1 MDDENYAF
9 DDNLEAYRLSI
20 EGLEQAMAT
29 LQAKRVEAYADLKKL
44 DEQIEQAKLD
54 FGMQVLEGKKAD
66 KSKLNE
72 LAEKRDEL
80 GMRLNALAKKIQDT
94 QAELA
99 EAKAVE
105 RTAAIEAYKAE
116 SAKQLEQIVK
126 SIYELNTLAAKWLGL
141 AREADRI
148 MPNVL
153 GYVGVSNE
161 GLPVRE
167 IVDTT
172 ERWIQERG
180 SYPQFTALLERA
192 GVPSYRERMK
202 RAKENG

>member
-1 MDDENYAF
+1 MSKTSKE
-9 DDNLEAYRLSI
+9 LEGKLA
-20 EGLEQAMAT
+20 E
-29 LQAKRVEAYADLKKL
+29 LQAASVEAGVEFKRI

-80 GMRLNALAKKIQDT
+80 GMRLNALAKKIRDT

>member
-1 MDDENYAF
+1 MSKTSKE
-9 DDNLEAYRLSI
+9 LEEKLA
-20 EGLEQAMAT
+20 E
-29 LQAKRVEAYADLKKL
+29 LQAASVEAGVEFKRI

-99 EAKAVE
+99 EAKAAE

-126 SIYELNTLAAKWLGL
+126 SIYELNALAAKWLGL

>member
-1 MDDENYAF
+1 MSKTIKE
-9 DDNLEAYRLSI
+9 LEGKLA
-20 EGLEQAMAT
+20 E
-29 LQAKRVEAYADLKKL
+29 LQAASVEAGVEFKRI

-80 GMRLNALAKKIQDT
+80 GMRLSALAKKIQDT

>member
-1 MDDENYAF
+1 MSKTSKE
-9 DDNLEAYRLSI
+9 LEGKLA
-20 EGLEQAMAT
+20 E
-29 LQAKRVEAYADLKKL
+29 LQAASVEAGVEFKRI

-80 GMRLNALAKKIQDT
+80 GMRLNALAKKIGDT

>member
-1 MDDENYAF
+1 MGKTSKE
-9 DDNLEAYRLSI
+9 LEEKLA
-20 EGLEQAMAT
+20 E
-29 LQAKRVEAYADLKKL
+29 LQAASVEAGVEFKRI

-80 GMRLNALAKKIQDT
+80 GMRLSALAKKIQDT

>member
-1 MDDENYAF
+1 MSKTSKE
-9 DDNLEAYRLSI
+9 LEEKLA
-20 EGLEQAMAT
+20 E
-29 LQAKRVEAYADLKKL
+29 LQVASVEAGVEFKRL

-99 EAKAVE
+99 EAKAAE

>member
-1 MDDENYAF
+1 MSKTSKE
-9 DDNLEAYRLSI
+9 LEGKLA
-20 EGLEQAMAT
+20 E
-29 LQAKRVEAYADLKKL
+29 LQAASVEAGVEFKRI

-126 SIYELNTLAAKWLGL
+126 AIYELNTLAAKWLGL

>member
-1 MDDENYAF
+1 MGKTSKE
-9 DDNLEAYRLSI
+9 LEEKLA
-20 EGLEQAMAT
+20 E
-29 LQAKRVEAYADLKKL
+29 LQAASVEAGVEFKRI

-180 SYPQFTALLERA
+180 SYPQLTALLERA

>member
-1 MDDENYAF
+1 MSKTIKE
-9 DDNLEAYRLSI
+9 LEGKLA
-20 EGLEQAMAT
+20 E
-29 LQAKRVEAYADLKKL
+29 LQAASVEAGVEFKRI

-202 RAKENG
+202 RAKENS

>member
-1 MDDENYAF
+1 MGKTSKE
-9 DDNLEAYRLSI
+9 LEEKLA
-20 EGLEQAMAT
+20 E
-29 LQAKRVEAYADLKKL
+29 LQAASVEAGVEFKRI

-80 GMRLNALAKKIQDT
+80 GMRLNALAKKIGDT

-99 EAKAVE
+99 ESKAVE

-126 SIYELNTLAAKWLGL
+126 SIYELNTLAAKWVGL
-141 AREADRI
+141 KIDADRL

-153 GYVGVSNE
+153 GYGGVSNE

>member
-1 MDDENYAF
+1 MSKTSKE
-9 DDNLEAYRLSI
+9 LEGKLA
-20 EGLEQAMAT
+20 E
-29 LQAKRVEAYADLKKL
+29 LQAASVEAGVEFKRI

-116 SAKQLEQIVK
+116 SAKQLEQTVK

>member
-1 MDDENYAF
+1 MSKTIKE
-9 DDNLEAYRLSI
+9 LEGKLA
-20 EGLEQAMAT
+20 E
-29 LQAKRVEAYADLKKL
+29 LQAASVEAGVEFKRI

-54 FGMQVLEGKKAD
+54 FGMQVLEDKKAD

>member
-1 MDDENYAF
+1 
-9 DDNLEAYRLSI
+9 
-20 EGLEQAMAT
+20 
-29 LQAKRVEAYADLKKL
+29 
-44 DEQIEQAKLD
+44 
-54 FGMQVLEGKKAD
+54 
-66 KSKLNE
+66 
-72 LAEKRDEL
+72 
-80 GMRLNALAKKIQDT
+80 MRLNALAKKIGDT

-99 EAKAVE
+99 EAKAAE

-116 SAKQLEQIVK
+116 SNKQLEQIVK
-126 SIYELNTLAAKWLGL
+126 AIYELNTLAAKWLGL

-180 SYPQFTALLERA
+180 SYQQFTALLERA

>member
-1 MDDENYAF
+1 MGKTSKE
-9 DDNLEAYRLSI
+9 LEKKLA
-20 EGLEQAMAT
+20 E
-29 LQAKRVEAYADLKKL
+29 LQAASVEAGVEYKRL
-44 DEQIEQAKLD
+44 DEQVEQAKLE
-54 FGMQVLEGKKAD
+54 FGMQVLEGKTPG

>member
-1 MDDENYAF
+1 VVSSKAAEKKLADLWTE
-9 DDNLEAYRLSI
+9 S
-20 EGLEQAMAT
+20 
-29 LQAKRVEAYADLKKL
+29 VEATADLKRL
-44 DEQIEQAKLD
+44 DDQIKQAKVEI
-54 FGMQVLEGKKAD
+54 GVAIVAGKAAD
-66 KSKLNE
+66 NSKLTS
-72 LAEKRDEL
+72 LLEKRDEL

>member
-1 MDDENYAF
+1 MSKTSKE
-9 DDNLEAYRLSI
+9 LEEKLA
-20 EGLEQAMAT
+20 E
-29 LQAKRVEAYADLKKL
+29 LQAASVEAGVEFKRI

-54 FGMQVLEGKKAD
+54 FGMMVLEGKKAD

-80 GMRLNALAKKIQDT
+80 GMRLNALAKKIGDT

-99 EAKAVE
+99 EAKAAE
-105 RTAAIEAYKAE
+105 RTAAIEAYKTE

-126 SIYELNTLAAKWLGL
+126 AIYELNTLAAKWLGL

>member
-1 MDDENYAF
+1 MVTSKA
-9 DDNLEAYRLSI
+9 I
-20 EGLEQAMAT
+20 EKKLADLRA
-29 LQAKRVEAYADLKKL
+29 ASVEAGVELKRL
-44 DEQIEQAKLD
+44 DEAIEQAKLD

-80 GMRLNALAKKIQDT
+80 GMRLNALAKKIGDT

>member
-1 MDDENYAF
+1 MSKTSKE
-9 DDNLEAYRLSI
+9 LEGKLA
-20 EGLEQAMAT
+20 E
-29 LQAKRVEAYADLKKL
+29 LQAVSVEAGVEFKRI

>member
-1 MDDENYAF
+1 MSKTSKE
-9 DDNLEAYRLSI
+9 LEEKLA
-20 EGLEQAMAT
+20 E
-29 LQAKRVEAYADLKKL
+29 LQAASFEAGVEFKRI

-94 QAELA
+94 QTELA

>member
-1 MDDENYAF
+1 MSKTSKE
-9 DDNLEAYRLSI
+9 LEEKLA
-20 EGLEQAMAT
+20 E
-29 LQAKRVEAYADLKKL
+29 LQAASVEAGVEFKRI

-116 SAKQLEQIVK
+116 SAKQLEQTVK

>member
-1 MDDENYAF
+1 MGKTSKE
-9 DDNLEAYRLSI
+9 LEGKLA
-20 EGLEQAMAT
+20 E
-29 LQAKRVEAYADLKKL
+29 LQAASVEAGVEFKRI

>member
-1 MDDENYAF
+1 MSKTSKE
-9 DDNLEAYRLSI
+9 LEEKLA
-20 EGLEQAMAT
+20 E
-29 LQAKRVEAYADLKKL
+29 LQAASVEAGVEFKRI

-54 FGMQVLEGKKAD
+54 FGMQVLEGKTPG

-80 GMRLNALAKKIQDT
+80 GMRLNALAKKIRDT

-99 EAKAVE
+99 EVKAAERKAKVAE
-105 RTAAIEAYKAE
+105 YQAE

>member
-1 MDDENYAF
+1 MGKTSKE
-9 DDNLEAYRLSI
+9 LEEKLA
-20 EGLEQAMAT
+20 E
-29 LQAKRVEAYADLKKL
+29 LQAASVEAGVEFKRI

-80 GMRLNALAKKIQDT
+80 GMRLNALAKKIGDT

-116 SAKQLEQIVK
+116 SAKQLEQEMKAFQEKFGSNWFQYFLK
-126 SIYELNTLAAKWLGL
+126 SYGAYSLAKFAGKEVVRAALENLN
-141 AREADRI
+141 
-148 MPNVL
+148 
-153 GYVGVSNE
+153 S
-161 GLPVRE
+161 
-167 IVDTT
+167 
-172 ERWIQERG
+172 ERTKVWR
-180 SYPQFTALLERA
+180 TMKLLEEAERELLVLKREEGSSKTLGELYEELRGKVCELA
-192 GVPSYRERMK
+192 GR
-202 RAKENG
+202 N

>member
-1 MDDENYAF
+1 MGKTSKE
-9 DDNLEAYRLSI
+9 LEEKLA
-20 EGLEQAMAT
+20 E
-29 LQAKRVEAYADLKKL
+29 LQAASVEAGVEFKRI

-192 GVPSYRERMK
+192 GVPSYRI
-202 RAKENG
+202 GFL

>member
-1 MDDENYAF
+1 MGKTSKE
-9 DDNLEAYRLSI
+9 LEKKLA
-20 EGLEQAMAT
+20 E
-29 LQAKRVEAYADLKKL
+29 LQAASVEAGVEYKRL

>member
-1 MDDENYAF
+1 MSKTIKE
-9 DDNLEAYRLSI
+9 LEGKLA
-20 EGLEQAMAT
+20 E
-29 LQAKRVEAYADLKKL
+29 LQAASVEAGVEFKRI

>member
-1 MDDENYAF
+1 MGKTSKE
-9 DDNLEAYRLSI
+9 LEEKLA
-20 EGLEQAMAT
+20 E
-29 LQAKRVEAYADLKKL
+29 LQAASVEAGVEFKRI

>member
-1 MDDENYAF
+1 MSKTSKE
-9 DDNLEAYRLSI
+9 LEEKLA
-20 EGLEQAMAT
+20 E
-29 LQAKRVEAYADLKKL
+29 LQAASVEAGVEFKRI

-66 KSKLNE
+66 KSKLNK